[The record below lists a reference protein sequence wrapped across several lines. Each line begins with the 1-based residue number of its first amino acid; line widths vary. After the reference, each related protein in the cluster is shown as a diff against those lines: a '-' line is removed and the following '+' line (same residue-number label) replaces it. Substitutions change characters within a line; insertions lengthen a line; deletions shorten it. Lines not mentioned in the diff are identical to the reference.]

1 MINKRTLVF
10 PGVQLNRITHSLH
23 VDIWAP
29 CQSLKIEIFKSLGFT
44 QTNQKVAEG
53 LLERNQTEKKKAFQE
68 KVFSHQRIETAMATA
83 FFFFFHFLKPC
94 QHQTHPGT
102 FQPA

>member
-10 PGVQLNRITHSLH
+10 PGVQLDRITHSLH

-44 QTNQKVAEG
+44 QANQKVAEW
-53 LLERNQTEKKKAFQE
+53 LLERNQTKKSISGKGLLTSE
-68 KVFSHQRIETAMATA
+68 NRNCSGDS
-83 FFFFFHFLKPC
+83 FFFHFLNPR
-94 QHQTHPGT
+94 QSQTHPGP